1 MGLFFSKTQ
10 KKKKNIYTMSET
22 KKEETPTTT
31 TTETK
36 TEEAKPATTDSAA
49 KPTEEKPKAEAEK
62 AAATTTEDKSKST
75 TSDAK
80 EEKKETVEDSGP
92 HFEPL
97 VSLPEVENKHGEEDE
112 DVVFK
117 MRAKLFRFDKDMK
130 EWKERGT
137 GNVRFLKHRETKKI
151 RLLMRREKTLKVCA
165 NHLVV
170 PGPKL
175 EPNGGSDRAWVWTC
189 LGDISDL
196 DEGEEPKPELLAIRF
211 ANSDDANAFK
221 AKYEEC
227 QAENEKVL
235 TKK

>member
-49 KPTEEKPKAEAEK
+49 KPTEEKP
-62 AAATTTEDKSKST
+62 
-75 TSDAK
+75 K

-227 QAENEKVL
+227 QAENEKV
-235 TKK
+235 